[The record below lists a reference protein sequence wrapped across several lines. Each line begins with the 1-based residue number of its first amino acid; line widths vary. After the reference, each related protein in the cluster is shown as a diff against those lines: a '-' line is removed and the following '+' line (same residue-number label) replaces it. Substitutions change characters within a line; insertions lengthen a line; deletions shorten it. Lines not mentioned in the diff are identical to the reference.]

1 MGRTRLFRKTSEHKK
16 LTFNDTLTSGITF
29 ATGVGSIVDTS
40 SVRQWGSPATHNY
53 ITEFNVN
60 SLKKTVTGD
69 AALAFGE
76 HIATFPDG
84 LILPRYA
91 WVELNSV
98 TSDTVTG
105 TAGEVGL
112 GTTIASGAAATLGG
126 TVAFGDIMDGTTLS
140 NHVAATSLV
149 SVKANLP
156 DLTGTKATHGVMI
169 LDGASTA
176 KKIHL
181 NIASTW
187 ANAGTLT
194 FSAKVR
200 IAWTWVGSGDDE

>member
-1 MGRTRLFRKTSEHKK
+1 MGRLRLSRPISQAKK
-16 LTFNDTLTSGITF
+16 LTFNNTLTSGVTKT
-29 ATGVGSIVDTS
+29 AETIVDTS
-40 SVRQWGSPATHNY
+40 SYRQWGDIATHNY
-53 ITEFNVN
+53 ISEFNVN
-60 SLKKTVTGD
+60 SLTVAVTGD
-69 AALAFGE
+69 AALALGE
-76 HIATFPDG
+76 HVATFPDG
-84 LILPRYA
+84 LILPKYA
-91 WVELNSV
+91 WVELNSI
-98 TSDTVTG
+98 TSGTVTG

-126 TVAFGDIMDGTTLS
+126 TVAFGNIMDGTTIS
-140 NHVAATSLV
+140 NHVAATTLT

-187 ANAGTLT
+187 ANAGNLT